1 MMLVQSRPIEN
12 TGLVAT
18 IVSPKSAQACL
29 DFPLLSPNFGR
40 FPIFANSNK
49 ATFEGTV
56 FAETMLIGC
65 ITRVSTIVTV
75 LVYSLIGI
83 ITAIGLAK
91 FVSSS
96 FCGTVPKIEPAKLRI
111 NPMLKL
117 RLLARLK
124 IRNNKNQRLK

>member
-1 MMLVQSRPIEN
+1 METNGLAGAGCERGKRFQDAVWFQLEEQQLTQRRTLAGLGRCDGCMMLVQSRPIEN

-56 FAETMLIGC
+56 
-65 ITRVSTIVTV
+65 
-75 LVYSLIGI
+75 
-83 ITAIGLAK
+83 
-91 FVSSS
+91 
-96 FCGTVPKIEPAKLRI
+96 
-111 NPMLKL
+111 
-117 RLLARLK
+117 
-124 IRNNKNQRLK
+124 